1 VRFRSL
7 FRFVLFLNRDAILS
21 SLLVRLSL
29 LLSYSITGESD
40 LTAMF
45 AALTQ
50 LVTQPMSALQKSFD
64 QTMQLNSAYV
74 PRLHVFPAKYSET
87 EAGAQN

>member
-1 VRFRSL
+1 
-7 FRFVLFLNRDAILS
+7 
-21 SLLVRLSL
+21 
-29 LLSYSITGESD
+29 
-40 LTAMF
+40 MF

-74 PRLHVFPAKYSET
+74 PRLHVFPGEQK
-87 EAGAQN
+87 